1 MGPSIRTAIL
11 LVAVFGIPL
20 VTQAQDSQELAKA
33 AQNPVGDLISL
44 PVQNNTSFGL
54 GPDNRTQN
62 VLNIQPVIPINLG
75 KWNIITR
82 TIIPIITQ
90 PDFSSSDG
98 STTGLGDITFTAFLS
113 PAAPGKWIW
122 GAGPVV
128 LLPTGGSYHSEED

>member
-1 MGPSIRTAIL
+1 MGLNIRTAIL

-20 VTQAQDSQELAKA
+20 VAQAQDSQELAKA

-62 VLNIQPVIPINLG
+62 VLNIQPVIPINFG

-98 STTGLGDITFTAFLS
+98 ST
-113 PAAPGKWIW
+113 PANR
-122 GAGPVV
+122 
-128 LLPTGGSYHSEED
+128 HQR